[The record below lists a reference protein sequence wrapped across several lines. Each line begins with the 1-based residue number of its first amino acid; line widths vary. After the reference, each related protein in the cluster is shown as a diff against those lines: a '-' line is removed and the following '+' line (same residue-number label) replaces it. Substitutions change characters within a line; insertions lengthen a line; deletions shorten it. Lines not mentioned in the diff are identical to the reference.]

1 VLWFS
6 QVTSER
12 AVSIVTSDKITN
24 PGVVKIPN
32 RHRDELIIYTDG
44 E

>member
-1 VLWFS
+1 MAWFS
-6 QVTSER
+6 QVTSE
-12 AVSIVTSDKITN
+12 SGLIVTSDKITN